1 MKSKWKL
8 PSRIPIRSALF
19 NMRFI
24 DLRRRLCQD
33 KAELSPSP
41 SSSKQHSEGC
51 LLVTRKSESHNSL
64 HLEIDKFQ
72 HKLSFSPGSRTKSEV
87 FQKLPGSPSSVN
99 IDLSCDNDSGKTCH
113 LIGQLHLIPPSDWLI
128 NDQAKT
134 PVCDEPINK
143 RIESQWSNLKLF

>member
-72 HKLSFSPGSRTKSEV
+72 HKLSFTPGSRTKSEV

-99 IDLSCDNDSGKTCH
+99 IDLSCDNDSGKTLSCH
-113 LIGQLHLIPPSDWLI
+113 LIGQLPPIQPSDWLCQ
-128 NDQAKT
+128 D